1 MTTIPESSRLR
12 WNAAAWLAAFL
23 FPGVATAQTAGPEP
37 WPAVR
42 SHNPFLQIFGLSA
55 FEAGSPVAAGE
66 TRYAID
72 LDVANHADSSS
83 TPTELAVLDGESYYL
98 TLRLRHGIS
107 TRLVLGVDIP
117 FVSHSGGFLD
127 APIEHWHDLFGLSN
141 SQRSGPRD
149 QLEFR
154 YASSELASFELD
166 SPSRGIGDIR
176 LNATFP
182 LFGEQPG
189 AARQLGMRA
198 GLKLPTGDADELL
211 GSGAPDYSLAI
222 YASDAELLSR
232 LRIDLSASAGVLI
245 LGSGDVLSEIQRDT
259 LAFGGLGAVWHAS
272 GSIDIATVLYAQG
285 ASYESELD
293 EIGGNSIQLS
303 VGGLFQLPWKG
314 ASLSVSV
321 IEDLFDDATTD
332 VAFQVSLRGALH
344 AP

>member
-1 MTTIPESSRLR
+1 MTTMLERSGVR
-12 WNAAAWLAAFL
+12 WNAAAWLAAVL
-23 FPGVATAQTAGPEP
+23 FPCAATAQVAHPEQ

-42 SHNPFLQIFGLSA
+42 SHNPFLQIFGLPA
-55 FEAGSPVAAGE
+55 FEAESPVAAGE

-83 TPTELAVLDGESYYL
+83 TPTELVVLDGESHYL

-107 TRLVLGVDIP
+107 PRLVLGVDVP

-141 SQRSGPRD
+141 SQRSGPRN

-182 LFGEQPG
+182 LLGEQPG

-198 GLKLPTGDADELL
+198 GLKLPTGDASELL

-232 LRIDLSASAGVLI
+232 LRIDLSASAGVLFP
-245 LGSGDVLSEIQRDT
+245 GSGDVLPEIQRDSV
-259 LAFGGLGAVWHAS
+259 AFGGFGAVWHAS
-272 GSIDIATVLYAQG
+272 DSIDVAAVLYAQG
-285 ASYESELD
+285 AGYESELN
-293 EIGGNSIQLS
+293 EIGGNSIQFS
-303 VGGLFQLPWKG
+303 VGGMFQLPWKG
-314 ASLSVSV
+314 VSLSVSV

-332 VAFQVSLRGALH
+332 VAFQVSLRGTLH